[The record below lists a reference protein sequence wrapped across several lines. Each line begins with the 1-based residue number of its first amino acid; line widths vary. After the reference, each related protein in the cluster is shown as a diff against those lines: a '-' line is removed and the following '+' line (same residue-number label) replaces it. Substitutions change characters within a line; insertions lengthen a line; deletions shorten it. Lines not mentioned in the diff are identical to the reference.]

1 MNILTD
7 SIVAVALLSL
17 IAYGIC
23 WMLELDKL
31 KK

>member
-1 MNILTD
+1 MKLITE
-7 SIVAVALLSL
+7 SFIAIVLVSL

>member
-7 SIVAVALLSL
+7 SLVAVALLSL
-17 IAYGIC
+17 ITYGIC

>member
-7 SIVAVALLSL
+7 SIVAVALLLL
-17 IAYGIC
+17 ISYGIC

-31 KK
+31 KR

>member
-7 SIVAVALLSL
+7 SIVAVALLLL